1 MTPRWPSGQK
11 SWRAAVAPLLAILGG
26 RGRLPRLPGCELY
39 PAAANDNTTVITFP
53 YWPLI
58 FTSLGKNNKI
68 ANGSFISSSITY
80 TNYSGDITFYTC
92 FSDAP
97 RSVWVNVSSEVMEG
111 TSVTLH
117 CEVDSN
123 PPPRISWL
131 FGGNELLWDTAA
143 NLSLSLDDV
152 TPTKEGI
159 YTCVGDN
166 GYGVMNTSMYLA
178 VKCK

>member
-1 MTPRWPSGQK
+1 M
-11 SWRAAVAPLLAILGG
+11 
-26 RGRLPRLPGCELY
+26 
-39 PAAANDNTTVITFP
+39 
-53 YWPLI
+53 
-58 FTSLGKNNKI
+58 
-68 ANGSFISSSITY
+68 
-80 TNYSGDITFYTC
+80 
-92 FSDAP
+92 
-97 RSVWVNVSSEVMEG
+97 WVNVSSEVMEG

-152 TPTKEGI
+152 APTKEGI

>member
-1 MTPRWPSGQK
+1 MDVR
-11 SWRAAVAPLLAILGG
+11 
-26 RGRLPRLPGCELY
+26 
-39 PAAANDNTTVITFP
+39 F
-53 YWPLI
+53 
-58 FTSLGKNNKI
+58 
-68 ANGSFISSSITY
+68 
-80 TNYSGDITFYTC
+80 YSYVP
-92 FSDAP
+92 DAP

-111 TSVTLH
+111 SSVMLH

-131 FGGNELLWDTAA
+131 FGETELLWDTAS
-143 NLSLSLDDV
+143 NLSLFLDDV
-152 TPTKEGI
+152 TPIKEGI

>member
-1 MTPRWPSGQK
+1 MHSKTMT
-11 SWRAAVAPLLAILGG
+11 LLCILWMGPCSSLMYTICT
-26 RGRLPRLPGCELY
+26 R
-39 PAAANDNTTVITFP
+39 NITFD
-53 YWPLI
+53 
-58 FTSLGKNNKI
+58 
-68 ANGSFISSSITY
+68 TY
-80 TNYSGDITFYTC
+80 V
-92 FSDAP
+92 SDAP
-97 RSVWVNVSSEVMEG
+97 RSVWVNVSTEVMEG
-111 TSVTLH
+111 SSVTLH

-131 FGGNELLWDTAA
+131 FGENELLWDTAS

-159 YTCVGDN
+159 YTCIGDN